1 MKRYE
6 SVLENCMTC
15 PSSVTSG
22 VVAFATRFVA
32 AYLFLKVKG
41 CRPMTYQHLTPRMFE
56 NARKNDGMVDQKI
69 YKTGRDMVLTVC
81 QNTVSTYVLTV
92 YPALTY

>member
-1 MKRYE
+1 
-6 SVLENCMTC
+6 
-15 PSSVTSG
+15 
-22 VVAFATRFVA
+22 
-32 AYLFLKVKG
+32 
-41 CRPMTYQHLTPRMFE
+41 MTYQHLTPRMFE